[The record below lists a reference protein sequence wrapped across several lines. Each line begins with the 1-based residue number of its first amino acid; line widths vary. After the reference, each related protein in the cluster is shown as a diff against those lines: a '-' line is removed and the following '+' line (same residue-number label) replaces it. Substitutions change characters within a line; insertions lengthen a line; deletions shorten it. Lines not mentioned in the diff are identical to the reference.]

1 MSRWWSR
8 GPPSPSETQYGNS
21 ERSLCSLFSNLQ
33 DCEERLMTSTFTR
46 LLRSSCVGWCRYY
59 WDSCFDSFVV
69 GELFCPA
76 RAPLLAKCSHE
87 SARTCRLVVIWVLQL
102 RGPPSSCECPRA
114 SPSCPPWWSPSRTR
128 RRWRASRPCEGT
140 CGVSDLSCGWT
151 VWDTLHTCK
160 VCLQRAW
167 RGAPGTKFN
176 LSKICEFTI
185 FYIITIYSIF
195 QFLSSTKVVWI
206 NQILPVI
213 PASDLTTTRI
223 LERNIISKEGF

>member
-1 MSRWWSR
+1 MSLWW
-8 GPPSPSETQYGNS
+8 GPETQYGNC

-33 DCEERLMTSTFTR
+33 DCEERSMTSTFTR
-46 LLRSSCVGWCRYY
+46 LLLSSWSGCCS
-59 WDSCFDSFVV
+59 WDSSFDSFVV
-69 GELFCPA
+69 WDEFCPA
-76 RAPLLAKCSHE
+76 RGRPLAKCSRGL
-87 SARTCRLVVIWVLQL
+87 ARTCQLVVIWVRQQ
-102 RGPPSSCECPRA
+102 RAPPSSCECPRA
-114 SPSCPPWWSPSRTR
+114 SPSCPPWWSPSHTR

-140 CGVSDLSCGWT
+140 CGVSDPSCGWT
-151 VWDTLHTCK
+151 VSDRLHTCR
-160 VCLQRAW
+160 VCLLRAW

-176 LSKICEFTI
+176 LSKIWEFTI

-213 PASDLTTTRI
+213 PASDLTTSRI